1 MEESPDVSPDG
12 KVHNSEASSTFGS
25 SFEALIQHCPLGVFL
40 VDAEFRL
47 QQINPAAL
55 PVFGAIP
62 DLTGR
67 DFAEVTNLMWP
78 KEYADEI
85 IGRFRHTL
93 ETGEPYAVRR
103 VAEERLDRGVTEFYE
118 WRIHRMPMPDGRPG
132 VVCHFRDISAS
143 ITAEQRLKDTRAD
156 TERQRRLYETILS
169 NTPDLT
175 YVFDLNHR
183 FTYANA
189 VLLRMWGK
197 TWDEAIGKN
206 CLELGYEPWHAEMHD
221 REIEQVIATKA
232 PIRGEVPFTG
242 TFGRRIYD
250 YIFVPVFDAEGR
262 VEAIAGTTRDVTE
275 RKATELRHRFLV
287 SLDDA
292 LRPLADPQE
301 ITLTAAHLVGEHL
314 HVDRCAYA
322 DVEADEDTM
331 NLRGNY
337 LRSPEIKSIV
347 GRLRFGDF
355 GEEVLRLMRKDEPYV
370 VHDVD
375 SHQPP
380 VESLHAY
387 HATQIQAVICV
398 PLHKAGRFVAAM
410 AVHMTVPRVW
420 TPDEVELLRAVASR
434 CWESIERAR
443 LERDLRE
450 SEGRFRAFVTASSDV
465 MYRMNADW
473 SVIQELTDRGFI
485 GSTREPDHNWL
496 GRYIHPGDQRMF
508 TEALEQAI
516 RAKTA
521 FQLEHR
527 VLRVDGSLDWTFSRA
542 VPLLGPDGEIA
553 EWFGTASDVTER
565 KRAEEALRESEARY
579 RSLFESIDEGFCV
592 IEMLHDEQGRP
603 VDYRF
608 IEVNPVFEKQAG
620 MREATGKR
628 MLEFVPGIEAH
639 WLESY
644 DRVARTGE
652 PIRFAAEYKGL
663 GRWFDVYAFRIG
675 GMTGARLAVLFND
688 ITKRKLAEDALRASE
703 ERARA
708 ASLAKDAFLAQLSH
722 ELRTPLTPVLMTAAT
737 LKDDTSI
744 SPHGREAFA
753 MIERYVN
760 LEARLIDDLLDITRV
775 TQGKLALRF
784 EVCDIH
790 AILIQA
796 IEIIRDGAR
805 EKGILLEPNLGAGR
819 TAFLGDAARLQ
830 QVFWNILQN
839 AVKYSPAGS
848 CVHITTRDVPLSG
861 PGEALRGMCVE
872 VADSGM
878 GFEPA
883 EAENLF
889 QPFHQADAAK
899 GAGLGLGLAIA
910 RAIVEQ
916 HSGRISGAS
925 DGPGRGAAFT
935 VELPSIAAPAG
946 GSPSAPKERM
956 VIHTPPL
963 RPLRLLLVEDHEAT
977 LQVLSRFLTHAG
989 HTVSVARSV
998 REGID
1003 VARQHTF
1010 DFVVS
1015 DLGLP
1020 DGMGTDLM
1028 KELRDAHGLAGVA
1041 LSGYGM
1047 EEDIRR
1053 SRAAGFAAHLVKPV
1067 KFEELQRALR
1077 ALAAEKDESSGA

>member
-1 MEESPDVSPDG
+1 MEGSLDIRPRGSARKP
-12 KVHNSEASSTFGS
+12 EASPAGGLP
-25 SFEALIQHCPLGVFL
+25 FEMLIQNSPLGMFL
-40 VDAEFRL
+40 VDADFKI

-55 PVFGAIP
+55 PAFGSIP
-62 DLTGR
+62 HLIGR
-67 DFAEVTNLMWP
+67 DLVEVTYLMWP
-78 KEYADEI
+78 QEYAAEI
-85 IGRFRHTL
+85 VDRFRRTL
-93 ETGEPYAVRR
+93 ETGEPYTAPRI
-103 VAEERLDRGVTEFYE
+103 AEERRDRAVTEFYE
-118 WRIHRMPMPDGRPG
+118 WSIHRVPLLDGQSG
-132 VVCHFRDISAS
+132 VVCYFRDISAS
-143 ITAEQRLKDTRAD
+143 VTAEQRLRDTQAD
-156 TERQRRLYETILS
+156 NERQRRLYETILS

-197 TWDEAIGKN
+197 TWDEAIGKT

-232 PIRGEVPFTG
+232 PIRGEVPFAG

-250 YIFVPVFDAEGR
+250 YIFVPVFDADGN

-275 RKATELRHRFLV
+275 RKATELRHSFLV

-292 LRPLADPQE
+292 LRPLIDPQE
-301 ITLTAAHLVGEHL
+301 ITLTAARLLGEHF

-322 DVEADEDTM
+322 DIEADEDTM
-331 NLRGNY
+331 NLTGNY
-337 LRSPEIKSIV
+337 MRRPDIRSIV
-347 GRLRFGDF
+347 GRLRFADF
-355 GEEVLRLMRKDEPYV
+355 GQEVLQLMREDKAYV

-375 SHQPP
+375 THQPP
-380 VESLHAY
+380 VENLAAY
-387 HATQIQAVICV
+387 RATQIQAVICV

-410 AVHMTVPRVW
+410 AVHMATPRVW
-420 TPDEVELLRAVASR
+420 SPDEVELLRAVAAR

-443 LERDLRE
+443 LERGLRE

-465 MYRMNADW
+465 VYRMNADW
-473 SVIQELTDRGFI
+473 TVMQQLAGRDFI
-485 GSTREPDHNWL
+485 ENTPEPEHNWMEK
-496 GRYIHPGDQRMF
+496 YIHPADRRMV
-508 TEALEQAI
+508 EAAVETAI
-516 RAKTA
+516 RTKGE

-527 VLRVDGSLDWTFSRA
+527 VFRVDGSLGWTFSRA
-542 VPLLGPDGEIA
+542 IPLLDSEGRIT
-553 EWFGTASDVTER
+553 EWFGTASDVTENR
-565 KRAEEALRESEARY
+565 HAEEALRESEARY

-592 IEMLHDEQGRP
+592 IEMLYDDQQRP

-608 IEVNPVFEKQAG
+608 IEVNPAFEKQAG
-620 MREATGKR
+620 MQDVVGKR
-628 MLEFVPGIEAH
+628 MLEFVSSIEEH
-639 WLESY
+639 WLENY
-644 DRVARTGE
+644 DRVVKTGQSN
-652 PIRFAAEYKGL
+652 RFAAEYKGL
-663 GRWFDVYAFRIG
+663 DRWFDVYAFRIG
-675 GMTGARLAVLFND
+675 DTGDTRLAVLFND
-688 ITKRKLAEDALRASE
+688 ITERKMAEDVLRASE

-708 ASLAKDAFLAQLSH
+708 ASAAKDAFLAQLSH

-737 LKDDTSI
+737 LRDDPSI
-744 SPHGREAFA
+744 NDHGREAFA
-753 MIERYVN
+753 MIERFIN

-790 AILIQA
+790 HILTQA

-805 EKGILLEPNLGAGR
+805 EKGITLQADLKARR

-839 AVKYSPAGS
+839 AVKYSSGGTV
-848 CVHITTRDVPLSG
+848 VHITTRDTSASHADAAP
-861 PGEALRGMCVE
+861 RGIVIE
-872 VADSGM
+872 VSDTGM
-878 GFEPA
+878 GFDPA
-883 EAENLF
+883 EGEKLF

-916 HSGRISGAS
+916 HSGSIVGTSEGEGCGAK
-925 DGPGRGAAFT
+925 FV
-935 VELPSIAAPAG
+935 VELPTIAPPTG
-946 GSPSAPKERM
+946 KPRSEPKDQI
-956 VIHTPPL
+956 IHRSLPT
-963 RPLRLLLVEDHEAT
+963 RSLRLLLVEDHEAT

-989 HTVSVARSV
+989 HVVTVARSI
-998 REGID
+998 REGREI
-1003 VARQHTF
+1003 AGQQAF

-1020 DGMGTDLM
+1020 DGVGTELM
-1028 KELRDAHGLAGVA
+1028 KELRDTHGLTGVA

-1047 EEDIRR
+1047 EEDVRR

-1067 KFEELQRALR
+1067 KFEELQSALR
-1077 ALAAEKDESSGA
+1077 ALAMEKDESNGA